1 MWRPAHP
8 SRAELGERMLPFTRE
23 LYIDAD
29 DFREEANKKYKRLVL
44 GKRVRLRN
52 AYVIEADEV
61 LKDSAGNIVEV
72 HARTIPDTLGTNPA
86 DGIKPKGVS
95 SGYLPARASRQTV
108 RLYDRLFN
116 HESPDK
122 GDSDFLDHI
131 NPDSLQIVEQA
142 WIEPSLLEAHRNR
155 ASSLSARATLWRTAM
170 ITVRIRRCLTAPS
183 VCATA
188 GRAGRGRPMSLYLY
202 NTMSGE
208 KELFEP
214 LVPDT
219 VTMYVCG
226 PTVYNLAHIGNAR
239 PVVVF
244 DTLFRVLQ
252 THFDTVTYARNIT
265 DVDDKIIAAAK
276 EGERSIESV
285 TDEFTAKYREDMAQL
300 NALPPTLEPHAT
312 HNIEA
317 MIALTRTLIE
327 KGHAYESQGHV
338 LFAVESMADYGKL
351 SRRSLDD
358 MLAGARVEVADYKR
372 HPGDFVLWK
381 PAAEDEP
388 GWDSPWGRGRP
399 GWHLECSAMIRAH
412 LGDTIDIHGGGR
424 DLIFP
429 HHENEIAQSRCAHGG
444 DYVRYWM
451 HNAYLDIDGEKMS
464 KSLGNFRT
472 VRDLLQAYRGEV
484 LRFALLSAHYRSPL
498 NFSATCWSRPRPR
511 WAASTAPC
519 GKCRISSWTW
529 RCRWP
534 KSRSTRL

>member
-1 MWRPAHP
+1 
-8 SRAELGERMLPFTRE
+8 
-23 LYIDAD
+23 
-29 DFREEANKKYKRLVL
+29 
-44 GKRVRLRN
+44 
-52 AYVIEADEV
+52 
-61 LKDSAGNIVEV
+61 
-72 HARTIPDTLGTNPA
+72 
-86 DGIKPKGVS
+86 
-95 SGYLPARASRQTV
+95 
-108 RLYDRLFN
+108 
-116 HESPDK
+116 
-122 GDSDFLDHI
+122 
-131 NPDSLQIVEQA
+131 
-142 WIEPSLLEAHRNR
+142 
-155 ASSLSARATLWRTAM
+155 
-170 ITVRIRRCLTAPS
+170 
-183 VCATA
+183 
-188 GRAGRGRPMSLYLY
+188 MSLKLY
-202 NTMSGE
+202 NTMSAS
-208 KELFEP
+208 KETFEP
-214 LVPDT
+214 LVADT

-244 DTLFRVLQ
+244 DTLFRLLQ
-252 THFDTVTYARNIT
+252 THYARVIYARNIT
-265 DVDDKIIAAAK
+265 DIDDKIIIAAR
-276 EGERSIESV
+276 EGQRSIESI
-285 TDEFTAKYREDMAQL
+285 TDEYTAKYREDMAQL

-312 HNIEA
+312 HNIDA

-351 SRRSLDD
+351 SKRALDD

-381 PAAEDEP
+381 PAAAEDP

-472 VRDLLQAYRGEV
+472 VRDLLQSYRGEV
-484 LRFALLSAHYRSPL
+484 LRFALLSAHYRTPL
-498 NFSATCWSRPRPR
+498 NFSAELLEQAQATLDSLYSTLRDVQDIKVDREVCLADEPFYQALNDDLNTPIAIAELHALAKQLHKARPDDKATLKARILAAGNMLGILEQDPAQ
-511 WAASTAPC
+511 WLQEAASADA
-519 GKCRISSWTW
+519 ISAVAIEALIKERHDAKLAKNYARADEVRAALLAQGVVLEDSREGTQWK
-529 RCRWP
+529 R
-534 KSRSTRL
+534 KSD